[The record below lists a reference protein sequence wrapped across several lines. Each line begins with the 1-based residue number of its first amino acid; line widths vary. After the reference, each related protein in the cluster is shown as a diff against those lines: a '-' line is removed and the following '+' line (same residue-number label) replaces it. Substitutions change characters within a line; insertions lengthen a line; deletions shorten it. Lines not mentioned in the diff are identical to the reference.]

1 MTSYGFIIALFI
13 AAYLIGSLPFG
24 YLLTQ
29 ALKKTDIRNYGSGN
43 IGATNVLR
51 VMGWK
56 TALPVF
62 ILDMLKGV
70 AAVLLAKA
78 FTDLSAV
85 YLAAGFLALLGHSF
99 PVFLKFQGGKA
110 AATGIGV
117 LIMLSGWAALSLI
130 VIAALVIVI
139 TRYVSL
145 GSIIGALAVP
155 LFFLLFGFELSYII
169 FGLATAAL
177 IVCRHHQNISRLL
190 KGTESKIGQKP

>member
-1 MTSYGFIIALFI
+1 MTPNGLIVVVFI

-29 ALKKTDIRNYGSGN
+29 AIKKTDIRNYGSGN

-56 TALPVF
+56 AALPVF
-62 ILDMLKGV
+62 TLDMLKGV
-70 AAVLLAKA
+70 AVVLLAKA
-78 FTDLSAV
+78 VTDLPAV
-85 YLAAGFLALLGHSF
+85 YLTAGFLALVGHSF
-99 PVFLKFQGGKA
+99 PLFLKFKGGKA

-117 LIMLSGWAALSLI
+117 VVMLSGWAALSLI
-130 VIAALVIVI
+130 VIAIMVIFI

-145 GSIIGALAVP
+145 GSITGALAVP

-177 IVCRHHQNISRLL
+177 IGYRHHENISRLL
-190 KGTESKIGQKP
+190 KGTESRIGQK